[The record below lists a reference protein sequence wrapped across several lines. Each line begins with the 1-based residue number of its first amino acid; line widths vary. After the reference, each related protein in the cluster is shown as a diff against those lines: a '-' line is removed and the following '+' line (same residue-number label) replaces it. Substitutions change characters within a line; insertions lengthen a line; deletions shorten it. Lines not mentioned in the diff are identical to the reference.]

1 MTNRRFEMYHYRQL
15 LARMRQGDSDRD
27 IARSRLMGRKKI
39 ARVREIAVQHGW
51 LDAAVALPDDAAR
64 ANVKSGVRHI

>member
-15 LARMRQGDSDRD
+15 MARMRQGDSDRD

-51 LDAAVALPDDAAR
+51 LDP
-64 ANVKSGVRHI
+64 KSGDYPIPADVNLTF